1 VSWHD
6 HFKKE
11 DLTMTRY
18 PSLRL
23 LYDFPGWVIQQ
34 VKVGSEIA
42 MIRIRRNRSHKINCP
57 HCGKRAGR
65 NRTVW
70 QGAKDLP
77 LGVVS
82 LVQIIYEAVQG
93 YCNQCG
99 TYFTILPPGI
109 DHKTKATRRL
119 MLYVSLLCRFMPADK
134 IPFFVPIS
142 ASTARRWDKKILSEC
157 LPNPD
162 LDHLRVILVD
172 EKAIGRH
179 HNYLTVVINGET
191 GEVLHLA
198 EGKKK
203 ESLAGFFEKLTPDQI
218 RNIEAVGMDRAGAY
232 KSVVSEY
239 APAAAIVYDKFHLI
253 SNYNQAID
261 QVRREEWRKADEED
275 REFIKGQRYNLF
287 KNPEKLK
294 PNQKSDLKDLF
305 EINEPLFKAYLL
317 KAGLKS
323 LWVYVYP
330 KSAGKYL
337 DKWISWAKE
346 TGLAPLITFAKGLDR
361 DRNEILSFIRHRIT
375 SAKLEAFNATISR
388 IVKRACGYSDLD
400 YLYLKIRQESTPMV
414 LQR

>member
-1 VSWHD
+1 
-6 HFKKE
+6 
-11 DLTMTRY
+11 MTRH

-34 VKVGSEIA
+34 IKMCPEVA
-42 MIRIRRNRSHKINCP
+42 MVRIRRNRSHKINCP
-57 HCGKRAGR
+57 ICCKRVGK

-82 LVQIIYEAVQG
+82 LVEIIYEAVQG
-93 YCNQCG
+93 YCNHCG

-109 DHKTKATRRL
+109 DHKAKATRRL
-119 MLYVSLLCRFMPADK
+119 MFYVSRLCRFMPADK

-142 ASTARRWDKKILSEC
+142 ASTARRWDKKILTEC

-162 LDHLRVILVD
+162 HDHLRVILVD

-179 HNYLTVVINGET
+179 HTYLTVVINGET

-203 ESLAGFFEKLTPDQI
+203 ESMAGFFEKLTPDQI

-232 KSVVSEY
+232 KSVVTEY
-239 APAAAIVYDKFHLI
+239 APDAVIVFDKFHLI

-261 QVRREEWRKADEED
+261 QVRREEWRKADAD
-275 REFIKGQRYNLF
+275 DKGFIKGQRYNLF
-287 KNPEKLK
+287 RNPENLK
-294 PNQKSDLKDLF
+294 PGQKSSLKDLF
-305 EINEPLFKAYLL
+305 EINEPLFKAHLL
-317 KAGLKS
+317 KAGLKR
-323 LWVYVYP
+323 LWTYVYP

-337 DKWISWAKE
+337 DKWISWANE
-346 TGLAPLITFAKGLDR
+346 TGLTPLITFAKGLDR

-400 YLYLKIRQESTPMV
+400 YLYLKIRQESAPMI